1 MTEPAAKLSISIP
14 STLAEAIRQRVGPR
28 GMSRFIAK
36 AIEHELERE
45 LLRAY
50 LDELDEDF
58 GPIPQQAMAELR
70 KAWPRA

>member
-14 STLAEAIRQRVGPR
+14 SNLAEAIRERVGPR

-45 LLRAY
+45 QLRAY
-50 LDELDEDF
+50 LDELDENF
-58 GPIPQQAMAELR
+58 GPVPQQAIAELR
-70 KAWPRA
+70 KAWPRT